1 MSHLFFSKESSQ
13 IILET
18 NYEILIMNCI
28 YKTNKYKMFLMIIF
42 DQIELHKI
50 FYVTFCFMFKE
61 KQNDYVWIMKQL
73 KVLYEKLKFSDS
85 TIFVIDMKRDKI
97 STIDWTSFVAELI
110 LNIFC
115 RWHEKKSDE
124 WL

>member
-1 MSHLFFSKESSQ
+1 
-13 IILET
+13 
-18 NYEILIMNCI
+18 
-28 YKTNKYKMFLMIIF
+28 
-42 DQIELHKI
+42 
-50 FYVTFCFMFKE
+50 MFKE

-73 KVLYEKLKFSDS
+73 KALYEKLKLSDF

-97 STIDWTSFVAELI
+97 STIDWTFFVVELI

-115 RWHEKKSDE
+115 RWHEKRFDE